1 MTDNFLI
8 CQSLLYLSS
17 TAWMSAFEHILR
29 WRTPIFSLA
38 CSDIQGVSCALQQG
52 LKHTHTHTKQT
63 LTELRLQRRVY
74 MTFNLTR

>member
-52 LKHTHTHTKQT
+52 LKHTHTHKT
-63 LTELRLQRRVY
+63 
-74 MTFNLTR
+74 NIN